1 MKFMEESASTKTNKL
16 IEELKEKE
24 AIVME
29 QAKRLEVVYKINW
42 LFSLNVSNRSYKQQS
57 IPNQKKWKKF

>member
-1 MKFMEESASTKTNKL
+1 MEESASTKTNKL